1 MCLSPEQMMVTMAL
15 RVVALR
21 GGSYWVVVLQF
32 QKNLYLVF
40 FTGKGK
46 VLRGNSGSPY
56 CVMRQTLVRI
66 VEFPNHHHCVHVTG
80 QKWKGLLE
88 VISAIPVLLDDTEFN
103 LTHQLIQMTSSWA
116 KLFSKV

>member
-15 RVVALR
+15 KVVVLS
-21 GGSYWVVVLQF
+21 GGSYWVVFWQF

-56 CVMRQTLVRI
+56 CVMRQVLVRI
-66 VEFPNHHHCVHVTG
+66 VGSQITSIVFM
-80 QKWKGLLE
+80 
-88 VISAIPVLLDDTEFN
+88 LLDKNGRDFWR
-103 LTHQLIQMTSSWA
+103 LSQPFLCLLMILSLI
-116 KLFSKV
+116 